1 MSTYTESDS
10 WRGVN
15 LTDIWGAESPWGAP
29 EFPAVG
35 PGDDHAVLYIIPS
48 LGSGDQPLEPVI
60 GEDKW
65 DDDFVKMPCS
75 SQSLLQVQDSS
86 GEIHMKKRWDLIRS
100 ALSQPIGNSQKL
112 ADAILSYNTQLKDTW
127 KFKALHKLF
136 NEHLEKEESQNF
148 FDVTLPL
155 MTKLALDLPRLI
167 QTPIPVLKQNKNQ
180 SISIT
185 QQQIA
190 SLLANAFF
198 CTFPRLKQEE
208 GKEKTSEY
216 VFMPRFNFNTLYE
229 TSGADHVLGKLKCLL
244 NYFKRVCSEVRPGGV
259 VTFSRRSMPD
269 RCPDWAQSSAP
280 LSVPLHVDSSSGIEG
295 AHGLIQ
301 MDFANKR
308 LGGGVLRRGC
318 VQEEIR
324 FVICPEL
331 LVSMLFTE
339 TLLPHEA
346 VMIIGCERYSNHS
359 GYSRTFRF
367 EGDYRDVTPT
377 DACRRRRVAVLA
389 MDATPYRGDKYL
401 QYTLSAINRELNKAW
416 IGFSFYSDDSPGLQ
430 YPGIATGNWGC
441 GAYGGFPQLKTLIQL
456 MACAEARRPM
466 AYYTFNDAGIR
477 DEFVSIYDLLKEHKV
492 TVAQLYQ
499 LIAQFSLTD
508 VRSGNLHAFIQ
519 RALSGDVPLVE
530 DTGQTSKA

>member
-1 MSTYTESDS
+1 MSMTTDMESGN
-10 WRGVN
+10 WRGVP
-15 LTDIWGAESPWGAP
+15 LTEIWGAESPWGAP
-29 EFPAVG
+29 EFPLVVPAA
-35 PGDDHAVLYIIPS
+35 DHTVLYRISS
-48 LGSGDQPLEPVI
+48 LEFDKQPPEPQN

-65 DDDFVKMPCS
+65 DDDFVKMPCN
-75 SQSLLQVQDSS
+75 SQSLHRVEDSS
-86 GEIHMKKRWDLIRS
+86 GEPYIKKRWDLIQT
-100 ALSQPIGNSQKL
+100 ALSQPIRNSQEL

-127 KFKALHKLF
+127 KFKALHKLL
-136 NEHLEKEESQNF
+136 NEHLEKEESQQF
-148 FDVTLPL
+148 FGVTLPL
-155 MTKLALDLPRLI
+155 MTKLALDLPKLI
-167 QTPIPVLKQNKNQ
+167 QSPIPVIKQNKNQ
-180 SISIT
+180 SISLT
-185 QQQIA
+185 QQQIS

-198 CTFPRLKQEE
+198 CTFPRLKQEDS
-208 GKEKTSEY
+208 KEKASEY

-244 NYFKRVCSEVRPGGV
+244 NYFRRVCTEVPVGA
-259 VTFSRRSMPD
+259 VTFSRRSVPD
-269 RCPDWAQSSAP
+269 HCPDWSKSSAS

-295 AHGLIQ
+295 ADGLIQ

-346 VMIIGCERYSNHS
+346 VMIIGCERYNNHS

-367 EGDYRDVTPT
+367 EGDYRDVTPS
-377 DACRRRRVAVLA
+377 DSCRRRRVAVLA

-401 QYTLSAINRELNKAW
+401 QYTLPAIDRELNKAW
-416 IGFSFYSDDSPGLQ
+416 VGFSFYSKDQPSGVQ
-430 YPGIATGNWGC
+430 YPGVATGNWGC

-466 AYYTFNDAGIR
+466 AYYTFNDEGIR
-477 DEFVSIYDLLKEHKV
+477 DEFVNVYNFLKEHKV
-492 TVAQLYQ
+492 TVGQLYQ
-499 LIAQFSLTD
+499 LIARFCTTD
-508 VRSGNLHAFIQ
+508 VHKGSLHAFIQ
-519 RALSGDVPLVE
+519 HALNGGDLPSTDNSV
-530 DTGQTSKA
+530 